1 MTATA
6 KCDECGAD
14 IAIPKDAIVGEI
26 VECKECSSEFEVSSM
41 NAGRVELKKAEV
53 AEEDWGE

>member
-1 MTATA
+1 MTITA

-14 IAIPKDAIVGEI
+14 IAIPQDAIVGEI
-26 VECKECSSEFEVSSM
+26 VECKECSSEFEVASL
-41 NAGRVELKKAEV
+41 AQGHVKLKKAEV